1 MKRHDQRF
9 HLKQGTDNAF
19 KCDFCNEIFAEKR
32 KLNDHIGNIHKKCS
46 LCERIFTTNKSLESH
61 ETAVHKKRQSKH
73 KIERDPS
80 MKNHKNKRN
89 N

>member
-1 MKRHDQRF
+1 M
-9 HLKQGTDNAF
+9 HLNVTSAMRYLQK
-19 KCDFCNEIFAEKR
+19 KR
-32 KLNDHIGNIHKKCS
+32 KLNDHMENIHKKCS
-46 LCERIFTTNKSLESH
+46 LWERIFTTNKSLESH

>member
-1 MKRHDQRF
+1 M
-9 HLKQGTDNAF
+9 L
-19 KCDFCNEIFAEKR
+19 
-32 KLNDHIGNIHKKCS
+32 
-46 LCERIFTTNKSLESH
+46 TTNKSLESH

>member
-1 MKRHDQRF
+1 M
-9 HLKQGTDNAF
+9 HLNVTSAMRSLQK
-19 KCDFCNEIFAEKR
+19 KR

-46 LCERIFTTNKSLESH
+46 LCKRIFTTNKSLESH

-80 MKNHKNKRN
+80 MKITRTKETINQNFSELDI
-89 N
+89 